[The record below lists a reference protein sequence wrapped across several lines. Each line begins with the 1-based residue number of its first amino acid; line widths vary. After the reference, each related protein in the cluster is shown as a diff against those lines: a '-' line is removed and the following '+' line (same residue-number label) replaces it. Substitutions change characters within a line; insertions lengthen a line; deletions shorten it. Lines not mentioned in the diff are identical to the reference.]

1 MVQSSVRSASSLPR
15 RGQTDHRVL
24 ILAGSTLR
32 IRALASLRAR
42 EGRSLV
48 SSECKYCFR
57 EINFVMSTKGKMMP
71 LDVEPRADGNLIIE
85 DDVARYIRPDDP
97 PELTKYV
104 SHFATCSAFKDKL
117 RW

>member
-1 MVQSSVRSASSLPR
+1 
-15 RGQTDHRVL
+15 
-24 ILAGSTLR
+24 
-32 IRALASLRAR
+32 
-42 EGRSLV
+42 
-48 SSECKYCFR
+48 
-57 EINFVMSTKGKMMP
+57 MMP